1 MRCRSEGRCA
11 KRGRAM
17 VNISVARRYARALL
31 EASRGSDADS
41 ISAQLEALQAIVESN
56 AELRAFLADPTHT
69 PAQLRGVMD
78 LLIQR
83 LPVDAEPLPRF
94 LRLLID
100 RRRLGSLSDIARQ
113 FRDLA
118 DERAGRVR
126 GKVVSAT
133 PLSEETLQALQRA
146 LQAMTHGQVLLET
159 QVDPSVL
166 GGVSAQVG
174 SVLYDG
180 TLRTGLDEI
189 RRALKR

>member
-1 MRCRSEGRCA
+1 
-11 KRGRAM
+11 M
-17 VNISVARRYARALL
+17 VNVSVARRYARALL
-31 EASRGSDADS
+31 EAGADADADRVS
-41 ISAQLEALQAIVESN
+41 TQLQSLNDLVHAR
-56 AELRAFLADPTHT
+56 AELGAFLADPTYT
-69 PAQLRGVMD
+69 RAQQRAVMD
-78 LLIQR
+78 VLIEK
-83 LPVDAEPLPRF
+83 LPIDAEPLPRF

-100 RRRLGSLSDIARQ
+100 RRRLASLPDITRL

-118 DERAGRVR
+118 DERAGRIR

-133 PLSEETLQALQRA
+133 PLSAETLQQLERA
-146 LQAMTHGQVLLET
+146 LATLTNSQVVLHAE
-159 QVDPSVL
+159 VDPSVI

>member
-1 MRCRSEGRCA
+1 
-11 KRGRAM
+11 M
-17 VNISVARRYARALL
+17 VNVSVARRYARALL
-31 EASRGSDADS
+31 EAGGSADADRVV
-41 ISAQLEALQAIVESN
+41 AQLESLQELVQSRP
-56 AELRAFLADPTHT
+56 ELRDFFADPTYT
-69 PAQLRGVMD
+69 TAQTRAVMD
-78 LLIQR
+78 VLIKE

-100 RRRLGSLSDIARQ
+100 RRRLASLPDIARQ

-118 DERAGRVR
+118 DERGGRIR

-133 PLSEETLQALQRA
+133 PLAKETLMQLEHALA
-146 LQAMTHGQVLLET
+146 SLTHSKVLLQTE
-159 QVDPSVL
+159 VDPSVL